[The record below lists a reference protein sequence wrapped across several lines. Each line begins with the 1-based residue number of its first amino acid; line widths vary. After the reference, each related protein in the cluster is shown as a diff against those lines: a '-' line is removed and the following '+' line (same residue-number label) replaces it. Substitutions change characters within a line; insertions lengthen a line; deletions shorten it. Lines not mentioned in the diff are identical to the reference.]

1 MHRNISVNEDTLLRV
16 LPVSVIRHLSNLLDP
31 NDVWELLLENIPLHI
46 DQQNSPPRY
55 TAQDAQNIQDR
66 SRRSAKSPTRII
78 LEDWGMQNPR
88 IKHLMKALMD
98 SDLVA
103 AADYVAV
110 DVLKGSS
117 VKQSNCIGENRDI
130 YLGRQISPVSN
141 QNNFDTPS
149 NKTTN
154 CCEKRIM
161 QSLPQEHSERRN
173 TSIDNSSRRSSSDVS
188 ELPTIEMRSVLH
200 YSVSSLAQQSSFPVG
215 QPNPFAEAFTK
226 KATENDDTPAV
237 LKQLLN
243 LHIAGNDEAFSKI
256 EYSLLEEITNNFD
269 DCSLSDGG
277 RLLGS
282 GGFGSVYL
290 GIEGKEH
297 VAVKRLYDTTNDLV
311 KQFETEL
318 NVLKNNKVVHRD
330 IKSANVLLDRDFI
343 PKVGD
348 FATARPG
355 PMGNNTTTVSTAIVM
370 GTSAYQAPE
379 ARLHDISAK
388 LDSFGFGVILLEL
401 LTSLPAFDMN
411 REDRDLKSHILE
423 NFEETDFN
431 GCVDQEAGRWSL
443 ALVSSIYQI
452 AMECLQERK
461 KKRVTVGEILPRLE
475 KLENC

>member
-117 VKQSNCIGENRDI
+117 VKQSNCIGENR
-130 YLGRQISPVSN
+130 
-141 QNNFDTPS
+141 DTPS

-318 NVLKNNKVVHRD
+318 NVLKN
-330 IKSANVLLDRDFI
+330 ANVLLDRDFI

-388 LDSFGFGVILLEL
+388 LDSFGFGV
-401 LTSLPAFDMN
+401 
-411 REDRDLKSHILE
+411 KSHILE